1 MNAILMTKE
10 SWLNSQFSIA
20 RFYGGIH
27 INGTRYIIMGSE
39 QDLVDDGFAKYYN
52 KLGRE
57 KFMQILEQNNRTSH
71 ETVMRAME
79 DALNALKLPKG
90 SIKKLIG
97 RELTWNDEP
106 VKLE

>member
-1 MNAILMTKE
+1 MSAIMMAKE
-10 SWLNSQFSIA
+10 FWLNSQFSIA

-39 QDLVDDGFAKYYN
+39 QDLVDNGFAKYYN

-79 DALNALKLPKG
+79 DALNALKTLKRARR
-90 SIKKLIG
+90 KQDNQLQTQL
-97 RELTWNDEP
+97 EL
-106 VKLE
+106 

>member
-1 MNAILMTKE
+1 MSAIMMAKE
-10 SWLNSQFSIA
+10 FWLNSQFSIA

-39 QDLVDDGFAKYYN
+39 QDLVDNGFAKYYN

-79 DALNALKLPKG
+79 DALNALKTLKRARR
-90 SIKKLIG
+90 KQDNQLQTHL
-97 RELTWNDEP
+97 EL
-106 VKLE
+106 